1 MPLELADDFLQF
13 SFRAFRS
20 AAVPG
25 HIIGFCF
32 VEKQQEQQQLRCFG
46 ARLRMSMPDAGW
58 QNDEQSK
65 TQNTE
70 QQSTKAPN
78 YRRQKT
84 QDELKFPNTRTAIS
98 VNKFMSSVR
107 GDNECLVH
115 LDFWER
121 CTWGQRSLL
130 PAINP
135 FPFPV
140 SPHWT
145 KKACRN
151 SVLSLSHKLRA
162 FKQ

>member
-70 QQSTKAPN
+70 QQSTKAPKHRITED
-78 YRRQKT
+78 RRRRTSWNSKT
-84 QDELKFPNTRTAIS
+84 PKQQFQLTSLWAPLGATMNVSCIWIFES
-98 VNKFMSSVR
+98 VVR
-107 GDNECLVH
+107 WAKGPYFLPSTHFRFLFRPTERKRRAEIQYCHCL
-115 LDFWER
+115 
-121 CTWGQRSLL
+121 
-130 PAINP
+130 IN
-135 FPFPV
+135 
-140 SPHWT
+140 
-145 KKACRN
+145 
-151 SVLSLSHKLRA
+151 
-162 FKQ
+162 